1 MGTVPQALLTRREDL
16 IARLA
21 QDDVYDIAVVGG
33 GATGLGVA
41 LVPRAMQQLQRP
53 GLVYRALPAALI
65 IGLAWFPWHLPELVS
80 DPGQRPLTPFAVYIF
95 SQSVLLTWLYNS
107 TQASLPVV
115 VLFHA
120 AFNTFTKFFLADL
133 QGSPYPYLV
142 AWWVV
147 AGAVAVLAVAAVAYA
162 GSRDLVKGAPRPAH

>member
-1 MGTVPQALLTRREDL
+1 MVVTIVIVGIFEELGWRGFLL
-16 IARLA
+16 
-21 QDDVYDIAVVGG
+21 
-33 GATGLGVA
+33 
-41 LVPRAMQQLQRP
+41 PRLQRD
-53 GLVYRALPAALI
+53 YRALPAALI

-95 SQSVLLTWLYNS
+95 SQSVLLAWLYNS